1 MIIDTHAHYDDES
14 FNADRDEVI
23 SSLPAQNIAAA
34 VTMGADLP
42 GCRDSV
48 KLSQKYPFIYCGVG
62 LHPDHVGK
70 LNDASAA
77 ELYELAK
84 TSKCVCIGEI
94 GLDYHWN
101 IEPREVQ
108 ISGFRE
114 QIHIAQELGLPFNVH
129 SRNAAQDTFDVI
141 KEEDHGRTGGIIHCF
156 SGSREMAREYIKM
169 GYYLGIGGAVTY
181 KNSRTLKKVVE
192 DTPLEYLVTETDC
205 PYLAPTP
212 HRGER
217 NSSLFLPY
225 VVEEIALLKSIS
237 KEEVEDVTIKNAEKL
252 FGIKIG

>member
-114 QIHIAQELGLPFNVH
+114 QIHI
-129 SRNAAQDTFDVI
+129 
-141 KEEDHGRTGGIIHCF
+141 EEDHGRTGGIIHCF

-205 PYLAPTP
+205 PYMTP
-212 HRGER
+212 EPLRGKR
-217 NSSLFLPY
+217 NTSANIRY
-225 VVEEIALLKSIS
+225 VIDAIARLKEMDRDRAEEILFDNALKVYRLKI
-237 KEEVEDVTIKNAEKL
+237 
-252 FGIKIG
+252 